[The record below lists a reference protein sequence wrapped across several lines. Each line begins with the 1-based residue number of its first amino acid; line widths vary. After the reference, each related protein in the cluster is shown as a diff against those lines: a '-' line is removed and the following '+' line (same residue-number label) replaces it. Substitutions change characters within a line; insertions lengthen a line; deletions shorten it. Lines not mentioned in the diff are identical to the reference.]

1 MKQLESRLPSAIHS
15 RRILN
20 SPQFKAAFDVTRIN
34 LKSRSEMRCKTEG
47 TLKTEHGTC
56 TTEDELL
63 PHYGYVDIWSVL
75 SRKDFYFT

>member
-1 MKQLESRLPSAIHS
+1 MKVSRLPSAIHS

-47 TLKTEHGTC
+47 ALKTEHGTC
-56 TTEDELL
+56 TTEDDLL
-63 PHYGYVDIWSVL
+63 SHTNVDIWSVL